1 MQLIETQK
9 MSEQN
14 PEQLPP
20 NPTPEQGASMPDIP
34 KSREIFKGDIN
45 DAVIQ
50 AQLQTG
56 VEIDDGFW
64 FSQVGNDGST
74 ESILDRFDAAY
85 PAFVREKLH
94 IPESLEDHKE
104 AVATVGVLA
113 VETAFDEESDSS
125 AIAEDP
131 YGNETLD
138 VYAFMAQENH
148 EKGAPINQ
156 EIAAELE
163 EEARSLL
170 AEGLSGTEVAER
182 LGSATM
188 VSRRAAQL
196 LYDMGKD
203 LPGRDAPLEKPKEA
217 WDTEEY
223 LNAKYAVIASMQAEL
238 EGRNEEYARMTNDLL
253 ENGLSYR
260 DILGDEAARA
270 GSASE
275 HPENAA
281 AYAHEL
287 TRLTLEGKGEEIKDA
302 AEDIRRRFDSMR
314 HLLPDLVELSPY
326 AESQSWILWDIGK
339 QEALKN
345 DEYQSTATAGV
356 SYAGSVIKSP
366 EDADQAKQAE
376 FMRDVVAWRH
386 LGWEMH
392 LKAANGED
400 MGWLDSSLD
409 DQTRSLLHKVGDEAH
424 RGQLSSAEYTD
435 LGRGINAA
443 LMQRFVQERPE
454 LQREMELRARQLA
467 ETQLRQSFSK
477 YSHRRQEVLQRVN
490 KGELSVTDPSLRE
503 LDPQAYAGRQEL
515 TERYREFGNLW
526 GEVDTKRD
534 LIASGLDA
542 DVYAYNHGGEDYVVR
557 VVKKEVLAANPAK
570 TDDYVTALLH
580 GRGIKGLE
588 QVVAGSYQDGVVVSE
603 RAPGNSLK
611 ELLAS
616 NPEGVNNIPDAH
628 LTQLL
633 TLFGQMQERGLVADV
648 NHGNLIYDEKQGFTL
663 VDYMYCPPE
672 YWSVRGQSL
681 DIKIKALQE
690 MADRHFPGLA
700 KRLTQLE
707 SVKQ

>member
-20 NPTPEQGASMPDIP
+20 NPTPEQGANMPDIP

-56 VEIDDGFW
+56 VEIDDSFW

-196 LYDMGKD
+196 LYDMGMD

-223 LNAKYAVIASMQAEL
+223 LNAKYAVIASMQTEL
-238 EGRNEEYARMTNDLL
+238 ESRNEDYARMTNDLL

-260 DILGDEAARA
+260 DVLGNEAVRA
-270 GSASE
+270 GSTSE

-287 TRLTLEGKGEEIKDA
+287 TRLTLEDRGDEIKET
-302 AEDIRRRFDSMR
+302 AEDIRKRFDNMR
-314 HLLPDLVELSPY
+314 YLLPDSVQLSPY

-339 QEALKN
+339 QEALKGN
-345 DEYQSTATAGV
+345 EYPSTTAPDV
-356 SYAGSVIKSP
+356 NYAGSVIKNP
-366 EDADQAKQAE
+366 EDADQVKQAD

-386 LGWEMH
+386 LGWEIH

-409 DQTRSLLHKVGDEAH
+409 EQTRNLLHKVGDEAH
-424 RGQLSSAEYTD
+424 GGQLSSAEYTD

-443 LMQRFVQERPE
+443 LMQHFVQERPE
-454 LQREMELRARQLA
+454 LQREMELRALQLA
-467 ETQLRQSFSK
+467 ETQLSQSFSN

-515 TERYREFGNLW
+515 TERYRGFGNLW
-526 GEVDTKRD
+526 GELDTKRD

-611 ELLAS
+611 DLLNS
-616 NPEGVNNIPDAH
+616 KPEVIDNIPDAH

-633 TLFGQMQERGLVADV
+633 TLFEQMQERGLVADV

-672 YWSVRGQSL
+672 YWGVRGQSL

>member
-1 MQLIETQK
+1 
-9 MSEQN
+9 MSEKN

-20 NPTPEQGASMPDIP
+20 NPTPEQGVSMPDIP

-94 IPESLEDHKE
+94 IPKSLEGHKE

-113 VETAFDEESDSS
+113 VETAFTEEGEKSTT
-125 AIAEDP
+125 AEEDP
-131 YGNETLD
+131 YGNETLG
-138 VYAFMAQENH
+138 VYAFMAQENS
-148 EKGAPINQ
+148 EKDTPINQ
-156 EIAAELE
+156 EIATELA

-188 VSRRAAQL
+188 VNRRAAQL

-203 LPGRDAPLEKPKEA
+203 LPGRDVPLEKPKEA

-238 EGRNEEYARMTNDLL
+238 EGRNEEYTRMTNDLL

-260 DILGDEAARA
+260 DVLGDEAVRA

-314 HLLPDLVELSPY
+314 YLLPDSVQLSPY
-326 AESQSWILWDIGK
+326 AESQSWVLWDIGK

-345 DEYQSTATAGV
+345 DEYPSTTTTGV
-356 SYAGSVIKSP
+356 NYAGSVINSP
-366 EDADQAKQAE
+366 EDADQTKQAE

-400 MGWLDSSLD
+400 VGWLDSSLD

-454 LQREMELRARQLA
+454 LQKEMELRARQLA
-467 ETQLRQSFSK
+467 EVQLSQSFNE
-477 YSHRRQEVLQRVN
+477 YSHRRQGVLQRVN
-490 KGELSVTDPSLRE
+490 QGELSVADPSLRE
-503 LDPQAYAGRQEL
+503 LDPQAYAGRQEVA
-515 TERYREFGNLW
+515 ERYKGFDNLW
-526 GEVDTKRD
+526 DEVDVKRD

-542 DVYAYNHGGEDYVVR
+542 DVYAYNHDGQDYVVR

-570 TDDYVTALLH
+570 TDDYITALLH

-588 QVVAGSYQDGVVVSE
+588 QIVAGSYQDGVVVSE
-603 RAPGNSLK
+603 RAPGSSLK

-633 TLFGQMQERGLVADV
+633 TLFRQMQERGLVADV

-672 YWSVRGQSL
+672 YWGVRGQSL
-681 DIKIKALQE
+681 DIKIKALKE

-700 KRLTQLE
+700 KRLAQLE

>member
-1 MQLIETQK
+1 
-9 MSEQN
+9 
-14 PEQLPP
+14 
-20 NPTPEQGASMPDIP
+20 MPDIP

-64 FSQVGNDGST
+64 FSEVGNDGST

-104 AVATVGVLA
+104 AVANVGVLA
-113 VETAFDEESDSS
+113 VETAFTEEGENSTTE
-125 AIAEDP
+125 EDP
-131 YGNETLD
+131 YGDETLG
-138 VYAFMAQENH
+138 VYAFMAQENS
-148 EKGAPINQ
+148 EKDTPINQ
-156 EIAAELE
+156 EIATELAK
-163 EEARSLL
+163 EARSLL

-188 VSRRAAQL
+188 VNRRAAQL

-203 LPGRDAPLEKPKEA
+203 LPDRDAPLEKPKEA
-217 WDTEEY
+217 WGTEEY
-223 LNAKYAVIASMQAEL
+223 LNAKYAVIASMQTEL
-238 EGRNEEYARMTNDLL
+238 EGRNEDYARMTNDLL
-253 ENGLSYR
+253 ENGLSYS
-260 DILGDEAARA
+260 DVLGDEAARA

-314 HLLPDLVELSPY
+314 HLLPDSMRLSPY

-339 QEALKN
+339 QETLKN
-345 DEYQSTATAGV
+345 DEYQSTTTEGV
-356 SYAGSVIKSP
+356 NYAGSVIKNP

-424 RGQLSSAEYTD
+424 GGQLSSAEYTD

-454 LQREMELRARQLA
+454 LQKEMELRARQLA
-467 ETQLRQSFSK
+467 EAQLSQSFNE
-477 YSHRRQEVLQRVN
+477 YSHRRQGVLQRVN
-490 KGELSVTDPSLRE
+490 RGELSVADPSLRE
-503 LDPQAYAGRQEL
+503 LDPQAYAERQEV
-515 TERYREFGNLW
+515 TERYKRFDDLW
-526 GEVDTKRD
+526 DEVDVKRD

-542 DVYAYNHGGEDYVVR
+542 DVYAYNHRGEDYVVR

-588 QVVAGSYQDGVVVSE
+588 QIVAGSYQDGVVVSE
-603 RAPGNSLK
+603 RAPGSSLK

-633 TLFGQMQERGLVADV
+633 TLFEQMQERGLVADV

-700 KRLTQLE
+700 KRLAQLE
-707 SVKQ
+707 SVK

>member
-1 MQLIETQK
+1 
-9 MSEQN
+9 MSEKN

-94 IPESLEDHKE
+94 ISESLEDHKE

-113 VETAFDEESDSS
+113 VETAFTEEGESS
-125 AIAEDP
+125 ATAEEDP
-131 YGNETLD
+131 YGNETLG
-138 VYAFMAQENH
+138 VYAFMAQENS
-148 EKGAPINQ
+148 EKDTSINQ
-156 EIAAELE
+156 EIATELA

-188 VSRRAAQL
+188 VNRRAAQL
-196 LYDMGKD
+196 LYDMGRD
-203 LPGRDAPLEKPKEA
+203 LPGRDVPLEKPKEA

-260 DILGDEAARA
+260 DVLGDEAARA

-287 TRLTLEGKGEEIKDA
+287 TRLTLEGNGEEIKDA

-314 HLLPDLVELSPY
+314 HLLPDSVELSPY

-345 DEYQSTATAGV
+345 DEYPSTATAGV

-392 LKAANGED
+392 LKAASGED
-400 MGWLDSSLD
+400 MGWLNSSLD
-409 DQTRSLLHKVGDEAH
+409 DQTRSLLHKLGDEAR

-443 LMQRFVQERPE
+443 LMHRFVQERPE
-454 LQREMELRARQLA
+454 LQKEMELRARQLA
-467 ETQLRQSFSK
+467 EAQLNQSFNE
-477 YSHRRQEVLQRVN
+477 YSHRRQDVLQRVN
-490 KGELSVTDPSLRE
+490 RGELSVTDPSLRE
-503 LDPQAYAGRQEL
+503 LDPQAYIGRQEV
-515 TERYREFGNLW
+515 TEQYKGFNNLW
-526 GEVDTKRD
+526 DEVDVKRD
-534 LIASGLDA
+534 HIASGLDA
-542 DVYAYNHGGEDYVVR
+542 DVYAYNHDGEDYVVR

-588 QVVAGSYQDGVVVSE
+588 QIVAGSYQEGVVVSE
-603 RAPGNSLK
+603 RAPGSSLK

-700 KRLTQLE
+700 KRLAQLE
-707 SVKQ
+707 SVK